1 MGDLMAEVDCIANIR
16 DEDHTTWTQILKMQ
30 TLRNV
35 TRQMT
40 RSLSIDTGNNDMTL

>member
-1 MGDLMAEVDCIANIR
+1 MGDLIQRNV
-16 DEDHTTWTQILKMQ
+16 TWTQILKMQ

-40 RSLSIDTGNNDMTL
+40 RSVSIDTGNNDMTL